1 MVYYNQRMF
10 VTPPQSPRRSP
21 VCPGAPK
28 KENVVPYATYRGWI
42 HWLKTIGKK

>member
-21 VCPGAPK
+21 VCPGAP
-28 KENVVPYATYRGWI
+28 NVVPYATYRGWI